1 MRIISNISTLEVRR
15 QGTMPLKC
23 LAKMI
28 FNQDIFRLIPI
39 FRKVLECRLRQ
50 HKMVVNKKKTG
61 DSGNKGSNIYKHNEE
76 SSFTL

>member
-1 MRIISNISTLEVRR
+1 MRIISNITTLEVRR
-15 QGTMPLKC
+15 QGTMLLKC

-28 FNQDIFRLIPI
+28 FNQDIFRHIPI

-50 HKMVVNKKKTG
+50 HKMVVNKKKTR
-61 DSGNKGSNIYKHNEE
+61 DSGNKGSNIYKHNEK